1 MNNEDEI
8 EILVSEILGSL
19 HKPGSEDRLS
29 AGLAEYGVWDGPGPI
44 PLADRIV
51 SDPRFY
57 MSGSEDLPGP
67 RQWLLGTELVVGEV
81 SVLGGPAGAGKS
93 TYVVTN
99 LLCTASGKAL
109 LGRHVFRK
117 YLRAL
122 YISAEDGTD
131 ETRRRVAAGCRHHG
145 LQSTE
150 ISGLRFFGAEEVDEL
165 GLFLVVG
172 SEESATLDETSLKK
186 LEEIIEKWGPAIV
199 AIDPLGSL
207 CPGGVN
213 RNGIMGR
220 LIRALKK
227 IAQRHQCA
235 IWIVHHT
242 KKARRPLVGG
252 GDRGCVR
259 DCQSCPSREPDGAD
273 DGERGEGLWPP
284 SVACPRP
291 LPGAHGEDK
300 RLGALHST
308 RVVQVREHQS
318 RQRYSRV
325 PERRQRAGRG
335 TLCSGPSR
343 PRRARRASSMV
354 RSHSV
359 EGGLSNPRHGRTAVR
374 RECRPVFG
382 REDHAQA
389 RGDDF
394 GERPA
399 WGRARHGQS
408 TRRRCV
414 QRGASSQRA
423 HF

>member
-99 LLCTASGKAL
+99 LLCTVSGKAL

-131 ETRRRVAAGCRHHG
+131 ETKRRVAAGCRHHG

-207 CPGGVN
+207 CPG
-213 RNGIMGR
+213 
-220 LIRALKK
+220 A
-227 IAQRHQCA
+227 
-235 IWIVHHT
+235 
-242 KKARRPLVGG
+242 
-252 GDRGCVR
+252 
-259 DCQSCPSREPDGAD
+259 
-273 DGERGEGLWPP
+273 
-284 SVACPRP
+284 
-291 LPGAHGEDK
+291 
-300 RLGALHST
+300 
-308 RVVQVREHQS
+308 
-318 RQRYSRV
+318 
-325 PERRQRAGRG
+325 
-335 TLCSGPSR
+335 
-343 PRRARRASSMV
+343 
-354 RSHSV
+354 
-359 EGGLSNPRHGRTAVR
+359 
-374 RECRPVFG
+374 
-382 REDHAQA
+382 
-389 RGDDF
+389 
-394 GERPA
+394 
-399 WGRARHGQS
+399 
-408 TRRRCV
+408 
-414 QRGASSQRA
+414 
-423 HF
+423 